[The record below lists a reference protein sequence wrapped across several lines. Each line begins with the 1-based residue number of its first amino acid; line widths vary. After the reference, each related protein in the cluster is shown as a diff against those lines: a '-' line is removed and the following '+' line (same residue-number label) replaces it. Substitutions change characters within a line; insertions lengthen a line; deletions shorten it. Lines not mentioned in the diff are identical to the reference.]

1 MVSTCP
7 KCGNPGTRYLRKE
20 GERVYVYFSHYD
32 PATKLRRK
40 CYIGP
45 LHEYEYVEKHHDLGL
60 SNLENTNYYE
70 VAVTA
75 LGKYVSK
82 MLKEG
87 EKDPKA
93 LEELYKN
100 LLELRARITLTL
112 LELEKKKTMKKGG
125 RPRTF
130 KS

>member
-1 MVSTCP
+1 MVSICP
-7 KCGNPGTRYLRKE
+7 RCGNPGTRYMRKE

-32 PATKLRRK
+32 PATRKRKK

-45 LHEYEYVEKHHDLGL
+45 LEYKYVEMQHKLGL
-60 SNLENTNYYE
+60 AGVEVTDYYE

-75 LGKYVSK
+75 LKKYINMMMK
-82 MLKEG
+82 KG
-87 EKDPKA
+87 EKEKDLKA

-112 LELEKKKTMKKGG
+112 LELEKTLKKG
-125 RPRTF
+125 RRQTADL
-130 KS
+130 